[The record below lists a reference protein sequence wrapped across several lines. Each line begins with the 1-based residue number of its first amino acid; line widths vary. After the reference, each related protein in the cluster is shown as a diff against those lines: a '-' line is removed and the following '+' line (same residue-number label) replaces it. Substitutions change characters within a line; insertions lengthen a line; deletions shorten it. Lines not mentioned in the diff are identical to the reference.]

1 MKKINLAFAAMIALV
16 CSCSNDDSTPSPEIK
31 DGTFKGVIFA
41 SSITNAEGNNGSTY
55 LQALTDFVPGVYDNR
70 NAIPIGFEVN
80 PIVTESGNIY
90 VFPDYMGNSKAEIT
104 RYNLDANGN
113 WIKKGA
119 LPVPAGS
126 SACNI
131 VELNSEKAYVSMQ
144 SIGMVMAFNPTTM
157 TKITDIDLNDLKQ
170 EGTNVSPAVMV
181 IRDDKLF
188 VGLNQMNS
196 QWMPERNTIELA
208 MIDTKTDKL
217 EKHII
222 DSSIGFC
229 FASRPVD
236 PNSMFMDE
244 IGDIY
249 INCLGSFGFIPQY
262 RGGIVRIKKGETDID
277 KDYFIALDQ
286 TEVKG
291 LTTTYADFLA
301 AIYYGGNGK
310 VYAYANSYG
319 LDPDALTNP
328 YLSMTN
334 IPIIIDLIDKS
345 MSVIEGMEISNPQV
359 MSVASHKNLIVFG
372 SANKKA
378 NGFYTYN
385 PATKE
390 VQGPVIQVSGN
401 PCFFHSFSNL

>member
-334 IPIIIDLIDKS
+334 IPIIIDLKDKS

-385 PATKE
+385 PTTKE

>member
-1 MKKINLAFAAMIALV
+1 MKKISLALAAMMALV
-16 CSCSNDDSTPSPEIK
+16 CSCSNENSTPSPEIK
-31 DGTFKGVIFA
+31 EGTFKGVIFA

-113 WIKKGA
+113 WIKMGA

-144 SIGMVMAFNPTTM
+144 GIGMVMAFNPTTL

-170 EGTNVSPAVMV
+170 EGTNVSPATMV
-181 IRDDKLF
+181 IRDGKLF

-196 QWMPERNTIELA
+196 QWMPEQNTIELA

-217 EKHII
+217 EKHIVN
-222 DSSIGFC
+222 SSIGFC
-229 FASRPVD
+229 FATRPVD
-236 PNSMFMDE
+236 SNSIFLDE
-244 IGDIY
+244 NGDIY

-286 TEVKG
+286 TVVSG
-291 LTTTYADFLA
+291 LSTTHADFLA

-310 VYAYANSYG
+310 VYAYANAYG

-334 IPIIIDLIDKS
+334 IPVIIDLKEKT
-345 MSVIEGMEISNPQV
+345 MSVIEGLEISNPQV
-359 MSVASHKNLIVFG
+359 ISVTGHKNLIVFG

-378 NGFYTYN
+378 NGFYTFN

-390 VQGPVIQVSGN
+390 TQGPVIQVSGN
-401 PCFFHSFSNL
+401 PCYFYSFAD